1 MRFIEG
7 IGYVN
12 DTYTNP
18 IQASKSNTTSEV
30 SFQDLLVRETI
41 KLSDSDTSASTEKS
55 LDDIFREASD
65 TYGVSYDLL
74 KAIAYNESGFRPDA
88 TSCVGAMGIMQLMP
102 STAASLGVTDAYD
115 PYQNIMGGAKLLSQL
130 SNMYNGDQTLM
141 LAAYNAGPGNVAKY
155 GGIPP
160 FKETQNYV
168 AKVLKTLEAGT
179 ANGVDTK
186 NTTYPVSTN
195 GLWSTYQ
202 QETNSSGF
210 MLSEEALDKLFSYSD
225 YERFIRYFD
234 QMLRI
239 LSDLNID
246 FSTNEEEK
254 DPFFG

>member
-7 IGYVN
+7 IGYVT

-18 IQASKSNTTSEV
+18 IQASKSNTTSEA
-30 SFQDLLVRETI
+30 SFQDLLVRESI
-41 KLSDSDTSASTEKS
+41 KLSDSDISASDEKS

-88 TSCVGAMGIMQLMP
+88 TSYVGAMGIMQLMP

-130 SNMYNGDQTLM
+130 SKMYNGDQTLM
-141 LAAYNAGPGNVAKY
+141 IAAYNAGPGNVAKY

-168 AKVLKTLEAGT
+168 AKVLKTLEYGT
-179 ANGVDTK
+179 ANA
-186 NTTYPVSTN
+186 NTTYPVNASN
-195 GLWSTYQ
+195 IWSSYQ
-202 QETNSSGF
+202 PSTNSSGST
-210 MLSEEALDKLFSYSD
+210 LTEEALDKLFSYSD
-225 YERFIRYFD
+225 YERLIRYFD